1 MQSLQNQ
8 QAMPDLL
15 LQDFTRDLPLNMSD
29 DEVKG
34 LLFAYPAEPL
44 AYDDWL
50 GRIGK
55 Q

>member
-1 MQSLQNQ
+1 MII
-8 QAMPDLL
+8 
-15 LQDFTRDLPLNMSD
+15 TRDLPLNMSG

-50 GRIGK
+50 KVGRALHHQYMGGDVGFDLWI
-55 Q
+55 

>member
-1 MQSLQNQ
+1 MVFGGNYMAL
-8 QAMPDLL
+8 
-15 LQDFTRDLPLNMSD
+15 LNMSD

-50 GRIGK
+50 KVG
-55 Q
+55 QALTP